1 MPSIYIADVATTS
14 FLGLHDFK
22 VSKEVHQFRL
32 YISYE
37 IEVISAFSDLSNTCG
52 KRFYAVVVMQN
63 HQVFANPPHFLI
75 QDQALAGIQT
85 VSNKGRYHN
94 VEALFRK
101 GQSALNTSTTK
112 PHSSVFMSASCH
124 AQHSQGMI
132 QCKGSQSN
140 FRHHRCHRSTATTDI
155 QDGRKVGDIALIH
168 VPENLG
174 IVFSLALEQTSIKWR
189 EPVKQ
194 FP

>member
-37 IEVISAFSDLSNTCG
+37 IEVISAFSDLRNTCG
-52 KRFYAVVVMQN
+52 KRLYTVVVMQN
-63 HQVFANPPHFLI
+63 YQVFANPPHFLI
-75 QDQALAGIQT
+75 QDQALTGIQT
-85 VSNKGRYHN
+85 VSNKGCYHN

-112 PHSSVFMSASCH
+112 PHRSVFKSAFCH
-124 AQHSQGMI
+124 GQHSQGMI
-132 QCKGSQSN
+132 QCKGSQSH
-140 FRHHRCHRSTATTDI
+140 F
-155 QDGRKVGDIALIH
+155 
-168 VPENLG
+168 
-174 IVFSLALEQTSIKWR
+174 
-189 EPVKQ
+189 
-194 FP
+194 